1 MAGLWVSYGELAT
14 VIGEDLARM
23 LCRLRGGVSLH
34 IPKQATSDAVLAPF
48 IGLPALR
55 ALSSVYGGA
64 TITVPNKRKDEPRK
78 GQVLDMLDAG
88 MSARD
93 IALQLDVTERYVRH
107 VGASARP
114 NIKQAS
120 LFDF

>member
-1 MAGLWVSYGELAT
+1 MAAVWVSYGELAS
-14 VIGEDLARM
+14 VIGDEMARV

-34 IPKQATSDAVLAPF
+34 IPKQATADAVLAPF

-55 ALSSVYGGA
+55 ALASVYGGL
-64 TITVPNKRKDEPRK
+64 TIAVPNRRRDEPRK
-78 GQVLDMLDAG
+78 GQVIEMLEAG

-107 VGASARP
+107 VRACARP
-114 NIKQAS
+114 SIKQAS